1 MTHVS
6 GILNILECKLYES
19 TLKEVQRYSNFYPT
33 MDLIT
38 SKANAQ
44 LPTFLAC
51 RTDPETYKINEFVYH
66 G

>member
-1 MTHVS
+1 
-6 GILNILECKLYES
+6 
-19 TLKEVQRYSNFYPT
+19 